1 MSAGGADSALRF
13 AGRTSSDP
21 AGAVS
26 RWKALSGG
34 KAIGC
39 LPFFIPE
46 EVLHAAGTLPVTVC
60 GDEYGAECGRWEV
73 LDGFV
78 FPPVAGLPPDTMDM
92 LAGAVP
98 GLPQVS
104 LEFSS
109 RAMAVPSME
118 EALDRVELL
127 REWAGE
133 LSGRHATDGALEKS
147 IGVFNENRRLFSVLE
162 ERAASEPGAYS
173 AGELCRLFRSAL
185 ALPPEA
191 HSELLHAALSR
202 HSAPRRTSGARIF
215 LAGRMATAAPMDAI
229 DAAGAAVV
237 GLSFLAGNRTPESM
251 VKESGDPAL
260 ALARR
265 LRSQMLAWAEQGPSR
280 AARQLERVEAA
291 GADRFLYL
299 GGAAGLPDPSGELA
313 EEADK
318 RGIPFLRVEGDLFG
332 EHPEDASARLA
343 RFLAPGKLH

>member
-1 MSAGGADSALRF
+1 MSAGGANSALRF

-21 AGAVS
+21 ARVVS

-34 KAIGC
+34 KAVGC

-46 EVLHAAGTLPVTVC
+46 EILHAAGNLPVTIC
-60 GDEYGAECGRWEV
+60 GDEYVTAGGRWEV

-78 FPPVAGLPPDTMDM
+78 FPPIAGLLPDTMSI
-92 LAGAVP
+92 LAGTVH

-109 RAMAVPSME
+109 RAMAVPSLE

-162 ERAASEPGAYS
+162 ERVASEPGAYS
-173 AGELCRLFRSAL
+173 AGELCGLFRSAL
-185 ALPPEA
+185 ALPAEA
-191 HSELLHAALSR
+191 HTELLQAALSR
-202 HSAPRRTSGARIF
+202 QPAPRRASGARIF
-215 LAGRMATAAPMDAI
+215 LAGGMATPAPMDAI
-229 DAAGAAVV
+229 DAAGAVVV
-237 GLSFLAGNRTPESM
+237 GLAFLAGNRVPESM
-251 VKESGDPAL
+251 AEERGDPAL

-280 AARQLERVEAA
+280 AVRQLERVEAS

-299 GGAAGLPDPSGELA
+299 GGVAGFPDRYGELG

-332 EHPEDASARLA
+332 GHPEDASARLA
-343 RFLAPGKLH
+343 RFLAPGKSH